1 MDPGG
6 HENST
11 YGINPFSVN
20 EHSHTNTDKSTKDEM
35 KNFQQTRPRTSS
47 KKKIKSETKSNHEDT
62 TALLHQQE
70 RNDAQDVL
78 GGSLTRRDAKLGRNE
93 DILGNNDQQKPFGS
107 PQDFVGVNVERSTK
121 DTCIKDDNEYLADT
135 CQQEDTA
142 VIASKQEI
150 TDSESDLNDVE
161 HEGPNSKGGS
171 LNKNEIE
178 CVTDELTKED
188 KPFIVQEAEPLVKQ
202 DFSTP
207 GTNENITKSG
217 REKAEK
223 SQAERQNSD
232 SELHRDVRQSTKLLS
247 KTTTRVEKEDV
258 SPIIVTQIDDEDD
271 KEDNKLL
278 SSGAEIN
285 EENHDHQ
292 LSTNTEDSKIDL
304 PEENDSNE
312 PTGDEVE
319 KTVPTNDGEKSL
331 VKDFTLQESDPNHD
345 GKVDKRVAEAD
356 DEALVAGED
365 TPLV

>member
-1 MDPGG
+1 M
-6 HENST
+6 
-11 YGINPFSVN
+11 N
-20 EHSHTNTDKSTKDEM
+20 EHSHTNADKSTKDEM

-70 RNDAQDVL
+70 RNDVQDVL
-78 GGSLTRRDAKLGRNE
+78 EGSLTRRDAKLGRNK
-93 DILGNNDQQKPFGS
+93 DILGNNDQQKQFGS

-121 DTCIKDDNEYLADT
+121 DTCMKDDNEYLADT

-150 TDSESDLNDVE
+150 TDSESDLNGVE
-161 HEGPNSKGGS
+161 HEGSNSKGSS
-171 LNKNEIE
+171 LNENEIE

-188 KPFIVQEAEPLVKQ
+188 KPLILKEAEPLVKQ

-207 GTNENITKSG
+207 GPNENITKSG

-223 SQAERQNSD
+223 SQTERQNSD
-232 SELHRDVRQSTKLLS
+232 SELHRNVRQSIKLLS

-258 SPIIVTQIDDEDD
+258 SPIIVTQIDEDD

-285 EENHDHQ
+285 KENHDHQ
-292 LSTNTEDSKIDL
+292 LSNNTEDSKTDL
-304 PEENDSNE
+304 PEENDSHQ
-312 PTGDEVE
+312 PSGDKVE
-319 KTVPTNDGEKSL
+319 KIVPTNDGEKSS
-331 VKDFTLQESDPNHD
+331 VEDFTPQESDPNHD
-345 GKVDKRVAEAD
+345 GKVDTPVAEAD
-356 DEALVAGED
+356 DEALIAEED

>member
-1 MDPGG
+1 M
-6 HENST
+6 
-11 YGINPFSVN
+11 
-20 EHSHTNTDKSTKDEM
+20 
-35 KNFQQTRPRTSS
+35 
-47 KKKIKSETKSNHEDT
+47 
-62 TALLHQQE
+62 
-70 RNDAQDVL
+70 
-78 GGSLTRRDAKLGRNE
+78 
-93 DILGNNDQQKPFGS
+93 
-107 PQDFVGVNVERSTK
+107 
-121 DTCIKDDNEYLADT
+121 
-135 CQQEDTA
+135 
-142 VIASKQEI
+142 IASEQEI
-150 TDSESDLNDVE
+150 TDSESDLNGVE

-188 KPFIVQEAEPLVKQ
+188 KPLIVKEAEPLVKQ

-207 GTNENITKSG
+207 GPNENITKSG
-217 REKAEK
+217 REKADK

-232 SELHRDVRQSTKLLS
+232 SELHRNVRQSTKLLP

-258 SPIIVTQIDDEDD
+258 SPIIVTQIDDKDD
-271 KEDNKLL
+271 KEDKLL

-319 KTVPTNDGEKSL
+319 KIVPTNDSEKSS
-331 VKDFTLQESDPNHD
+331 VVEDSTPQESDPNHD
-345 GKVDKRVAEAD
+345 GKVDTPVAEAD
-356 DEALVAGED
+356 DEALIAEED